1 MFLHNDIY
9 CKHLIEALIK
19 LRNILDQQEMY
30 KTWAFR
36 EFVTGSRME
45 LTQHRSHAPTMIRTW
60 NFPEKLVLSLWHM
73 GIFHFVLEGAL
84 LCFLL
89 PVLKVMMKTTFCKKI
104 RKTPRRVTWWIC
116 ICCIRPD
123 SSIRSTTTRGRQRQH
138 SLFLNTG
145 SSY

>member
-36 EFVTGSRME
+36 EFVAGSRME
-45 LTQHRSHAPTMIRTW
+45 LTQHRSHAPTMI
-60 NFPEKLVLSLWHM
+60 SLKFSRETSFVP
-73 GIFHFVLEGAL
+73 GIWEYFILYWRELL

>member
-36 EFVTGSRME
+36 ELLGPEWNWLSTEAMHQPW
-45 LTQHRSHAPTMIRTW
+45 LAW

-73 GIFHFVLEGAL
+73 GIFHFVLEGA
-84 LCFLL
+84 FT
-89 PVLKVMMKTTFCKKI
+89 VF
-104 RKTPRRVTWWIC
+104 
-116 ICCIRPD
+116 
-123 SSIRSTTTRGRQRQH
+123 SSACTESDDENHI
-138 SLFLNTG
+138 L
-145 SSY
+145 